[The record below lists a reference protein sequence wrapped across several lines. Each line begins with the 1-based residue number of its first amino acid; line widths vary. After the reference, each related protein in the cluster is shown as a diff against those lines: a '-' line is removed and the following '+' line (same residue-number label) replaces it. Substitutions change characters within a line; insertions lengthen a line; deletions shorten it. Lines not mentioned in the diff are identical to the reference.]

1 MELSLQVG
9 HGSPLPIVS
18 ILVSG
23 LTQVS
28 AISVGAIIS
37 TVISIWQEK
46 VAMRF
51 GKLSSTPEGRLYFS
65 CIESALM
72 PIGLFW

>member
-1 MELSLQVG
+1 MALLS
-9 HGSPLPIVS
+9 SS
-18 ILVSG
+18 ITHRVWAHPSL
-23 LTQVS
+23 

-37 TVISIWQEK
+37 TILSIWQEK

-51 GKLSSTPEGRLYFS
+51 GKLSTTPEGRLYFS